1 MFSKKPEQTA
11 PVPHNRRASD
21 RKMGGN
27 STFSVIGA
35 DVAIKGDISATTEL
49 HVDGMIEG
57 DIACSSLVQ
66 GEASTIDGAV
76 KAESARLAGALT
88 GSITVRELVIL
99 KTARIKGDVHYEA
112 LTIEQGAVVEGS
124 FAPQGG
130 KTVAGNVATPAQ
142 PESAAPDS
150 DEEPKLTLAT

>member
-1 MFSKKPEQTA
+1 MFSKKPDQAA
-11 PVPHNRRASD
+11 PVPQNRRASD
-21 RKMGGN
+21 KKMGGN

-35 DVAIKGDISATTEL
+35 DVTIKGDLSATTEL

-76 KAESARLAGALT
+76 KAESARLAGTLT
-88 GSITVRELVIL
+88 GSITARELVVL
-99 KTARIKGDVHYEA
+99 KSARIKGDVHYEA

-124 FAPQGG
+124 FAPKGG
-130 KTVAGNVATPAQ
+130 KTVAGNVAQPANSQ
-142 PESAAPDS
+142 SAKPDC